1 MESSAN
7 GTYRATKILIVDTD
21 PRTVRELGAA
31 LRGEGWEALEA
42 TSYEEARRLWTSE
55 RPPMLIADIRLGQFN
70 GLQLLL
76 RARADRPDV
85 TGVITSAIPDK
96 VLEADTRRFG
106 GTFVVKPLAREQII
120 TLLQSL
126 RPTAIA
132 GRPASDS
139 ERRLAERRQLIIPG
153 FAPDRRLTDRRRPL
167 GT

>member
-7 GTYRATKILIVDTD
+7 ATYRATRVLIVDTD
-21 PRTVRELGAA
+21 PRAVHELGAA
-31 LRGEGWEALEA
+31 LRGEGWDAIEA
-42 TSYEEARRLWTSE
+42 TSYEEAKRLWMSE

-85 TGVITSAIPDK
+85 NCVITSAIPDK

-106 GTFVVKPLAREQII
+106 GTFVVKPLARDQVIS
-120 TLLQSL
+120 LLQSL
-126 RPTAIA
+126 RSAA
-132 GRPASDS
+132 VEGRTASDA

-153 FAPDRRLTDRRRPL
+153 FAHDRRLSDRRRPL
-167 GT
+167 GA